1 MNDKHTKPL
10 PDPFPFPDNYSP
22 EITVA
27 LNNKLMPPDTLEKF
41 ITAVGR
47 AVFALK
53 CYPTSKELERVA
65 IQATE
70 KWVFLR
76 APHMYVATIVSV
88 IPRPLSAFFTS
99 RKKMREGLGSEVTL
113 TNFGKIPLH

>member
-1 MNDKHTKPL
+1 MDGHRLTEQDEKTKQKFILVNDKYTKPL

-27 LNNKLMPPDTLEKF
+27 LNKLMPPDTLEKF

-47 AVFALK
+47 TVFALK

-70 KWVFLR
+70 KWIFLR
-76 APHMYVATIVSV
+76 APHGSPYVS
-88 IPRPLSAFFTS
+88 SYY
-99 RKKMREGLGSEVTL
+99 
-113 TNFGKIPLH
+113 

>member
-1 MNDKHTKPL
+1 MDGHRLTEQDEKTKQKFILVNDNYTKPL

-27 LNNKLMPPDTLEKF
+27 LNKLMPPDTLEKF

-53 CYPTSKELERVA
+53 YYPTSKELERVA
-65 IQATE
+65 IQTTE
-70 KWVFLR
+70 KWIFLR
-76 APHMYVATIVSV
+76 APH
-88 IPRPLSAFFTS
+88 
-99 RKKMREGLGSEVTL
+99 GS
-113 TNFGKIPLH
+113 PDASSYY